1 MGILVRAKSSI
12 YGLNADLAALQA
24 ADSAEQAR
32 ALAAEAANAAAITAE
47 QTRATGAE
55 TVLTTTAANI
65 QSELDATQVGAGLA
79 ADGSY
84 VVAAESNF
92 IATAT
97 SLNSATI
104 KLDAAL
110 KAEEVARLAAE
121 AALGVRIDNVLSNT
135 DGTAIDS
142 LTEVVTEFQR
152 VDGDL
157 QAAITSLGNA
167 AGSGLTQEVADRT
180 AADVVLQGNIDA
192 VAADLVTETA
202 RAVAAEGVLTTNL
215 AAEVTAREAAIAQEV
230 IDRNEAIRLGGAN
243 NKIETR
249 VVSGGKITLSFAPK
263 GGTAGIMNFATV
275 RYTDGN
281 GVSYD
286 APLTSGATDVEF
298 LVNTDTA
305 GQWDGNSVLVQYQ
318 YVTPV

>member
-1 MGILVRAKSSI
+1 MGILVRSKSSI

-24 ADSAEQAR
+24 ADSAEQSR
-32 ALAAEAANAAAITAE
+32 AEAAELVLTNNLATEQSRAEAAELVLTNTAAA
-47 QTRATGAE
+47 
-55 TVLTTTAANI
+55 I

-79 ADGSY
+79 TDGSY
-84 VVAAESNF
+84 VVKADASY

-110 KAEEVARLAAE
+110 KAEEIARLAAE

-152 VDGDL
+152 VDGNL
-157 QAAITSLGNA
+157 QTAITNLSNA
-167 AGSGLTQEVADRT
+167 AGAGLTQEIADRE
-180 AADVVLQGNIDA
+180 AADVVLQGNVDA
-192 VAADLVTETA
+192 VAADLATADA
-202 RAVAAEGVLTTNL
+202 RAVAAEGVLTADL
-215 AAEVTAREAAIAQEV
+215 AQEVSDREAAIAQEV
-230 IDRNEAIRLGGAN
+230 LDRNEAIRVGGSN
-243 NKIETR
+243 NKIESRT
-249 VVSGGKITLSFAPK
+249 VASGKITLSFAPK

-286 APLTSGATDVEF
+286 APLTAGSSDKEF
-298 LVNTDTA
+298 IVNTDTA
-305 GQWDGNSVLVQYQ
+305 GQWDGNSVLVQYM